1 MRNIPVCCTV
11 VQYKELLRKEKKELL
26 RKTRVPSTSSGCTVQ
41 EITGTVPGLV
51 SVRAAV
57 VQLPLPA
64 AVQPI
69 FSIFSIFFDL
79 FFTYRHAG
87 STVTDTLI
95 VSGVNV
101 STFH

>member
-41 EITGTVPGLV
+41 EITGTVPRGLL

-64 AVQPI
+64 AVRPI
-69 FSIFSIFFDL
+69 ASD
-79 FFTYRHAG
+79 G
-87 STVTDTLI
+87 QTDRLI